1 MSTNST
7 LNLTSDQTQLL
18 QQMFGDL
25 ASLDYDDKYNDDFG
39 SDVFNQLW
47 DKVTKMWFIPS
58 FLSTLLTLIMLQF
71 LTIVLDNFCNCN
83 GLEVA
88 SADDLLYDADN
99 QLSKYQ
105 KDWLTQYINVWDVV
119 VEQEDN

>member
-7 LNLTSDQTQLL
+7 LKLTLDQTQLL

-47 DKVTKMWFIPS
+47 DKVTKMWSSPL
-58 FLSTLLTLIMLQF
+58 FLVHLLTFIMLQF
-71 LTIVLDNFCNCN
+71 MTIVLDNFCNCN
-83 GLEVA
+83 GLEMA

-105 KDWLTQYINVWDVV
+105 KQWLTQYIKVWDVIIN
-119 VEQEDN
+119 EED